1 MAMTN
6 ILNSLVSIT
15 QFNKGQA
22 TKIFDRLKEE
32 KRLVVLKN
40 NTPSAVILSPEEFER
55 ISEIEENYN
64 LLLKANERLTKDN
77 LEKEVAE
84 AEVLYQVGVTKEDI
98 DNAEDVEIE

>member
-6 ILNSLVSIT
+6 ILNSLISIT

-22 TKIFDRLKEE
+22 TKIFDRLKTER
-32 KRLVVLKN
+32 RLIVLKN

-77 LEKEVAE
+77 LERAVAE
-84 AEVLYQVGVTKEDI
+84 TEVLYKVGVSKEDI
-98 DNAEDVEIE
+98 DNIEDVEIE

>member
-22 TKIFDRLKEE
+22 TKIFDRLKKE

-64 LLLKANERLTKDN
+64 LLLKANERLTKNN
-77 LEKEVAE
+77 LEKAVAE
-84 AEVLYQVGVTKEDI
+84 TEVLYQVGVCKEDI
-98 DNAEDVEIE
+98 DNTEDVEIE

>member
-22 TKIFDRLKEE
+22 TKIFDRLKKE

-64 LLLKANERLTKDN
+64 LLLKANERLTKNN
-77 LEKEVAE
+77 LEKAVAE
-84 AEVLYQVGVTKEDI
+84 AEVLYQVGVCKEDI

>member
-22 TKIFDRLKEE
+22 TKIFDRLKKE

-55 ISEIEENYN
+55 ISKIEENYN
-64 LLLKANERLTKDN
+64 LLLKANERLTKNN
-77 LEKEVAE
+77 LEKAVAE
-84 AEVLYQVGVTKEDI
+84 TEVLYQVGVCKEDS

>member
-22 TKIFDRLKEE
+22 TKIFDRLKKE

-64 LLLKANERLTKDN
+64 LLLKANERLTKNN
-77 LEKEVAE
+77 LEKAVAE
-84 AEVLYQVGVTKEDI
+84 TEVLYQVGVCKEDI